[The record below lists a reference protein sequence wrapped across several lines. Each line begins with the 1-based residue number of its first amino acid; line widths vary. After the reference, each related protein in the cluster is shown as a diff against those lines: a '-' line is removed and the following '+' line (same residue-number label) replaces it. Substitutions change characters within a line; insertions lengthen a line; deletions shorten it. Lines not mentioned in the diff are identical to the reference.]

1 MWELSAPSL
10 SLQMTPSWQ
19 EVSVYLWVGKRYKG
33 IWTSWIA
40 GLRPLKAQLKLCQGK
55 FRLDIRKNLLS
66 ERVVTHRNRL
76 PREVGKSLSMEV
88 FKERVD
94 VILRDVV

>member
-1 MWELSAPSL
+1 MGDSL
-10 SLQMTPSWQ
+10 FS
-19 EVSVYLWVGKRYKG
+19 SVASDRTRGN
-33 IWTSWIA
+33 
-40 GLRPLKAQLKLCQGK
+40 GLRLCQGK